1 MEMFLEIVQ
10 FIIFSGLIVIISKQI
25 LVKNLRELAESLKLK
40 PKIVGDIAGVATS
53 VPELLTIGISSFN
66 GLISTSIYNVVSSN
80 IINLIQY
87 FSAIF
92 LNKNQKKL
100 KNRAIKVDLL
110 LVIITILIPIFII
123 AMKIELKIVVVPA
136 FVILYIGF
144 KKINNN
150 VHKLYLKEVDKE
162 IEKEI
167 EDDKN
172 SQKNSSRTAVKNV
185 LILICAAIAL
195 FIIGELLGNTL
206 ESLSGKF
213 NVPEFVLGIVLGFV
227 TSLPELITFI
237 ESQKHHK
244 NLENDMVGVVEATN
258 NLLMSN
264 VLNLFII
271 QSIGIVIFT
280 ILYG

>member
-1 MEMFLEIVQ
+1 M
-10 FIIFSGLIVIISKQI
+10 
-25 LVKNLRELAESLKLK
+25 
-40 PKIVGDIAGVATS
+40 
-53 VPELLTIGISSFN
+53 
-66 GLISTSIYNVVSSN
+66 SSN
-80 IINLIQY
+80 IINSIQY

-92 LNKNQKKL
+92 LNKNQKNL
-100 KNRAIKVDLL
+100 KNRAITVDLL
-110 LVIITILIPIFII
+110 LVIITILIPILII
-123 AMKIELKIVVVPA
+123 VMKIELKIVVVPA

-150 VHKLYLKEVDKE
+150 VHKLYLKE

-167 EDDKN
+167 EDDEN
-172 SQKNSSRTAVKNV
+172 CQKNSSRTAVKNV

>member
-25 LVKNLRELAESLKLK
+25 LVKNLREFAESLKLK

-92 LNKNQKKL
+92 LNKNQKNL

-162 IEKEI
+162 IE
-167 EDDKN
+167 EDEN

-244 NLENDMVGVVEATN
+244 NLENDMIGVVEATN

-271 QSIGIVIFT
+271 QSIGIVIYT

>member
-10 FIIFSGLIVIISKQI
+10 FIIFSGLIVIIAKQI
-25 LVKNLRELAESLKLK
+25 LVKNLREFAESLKLK

-53 VPELLTIGISSFN
+53 IPELLTIGISSFN

-92 LNKNQKKL
+92 LNKNQKNL

-110 LVIITILIPIFII
+110 LVIITILIPILII
-123 AMKIELKIVVVPA
+123 SMKIELKSVVVPA

-144 KKINNN
+144 KKVNNN

-167 EDDKN
+167 EEDEN

>member
-80 IINLIQY
+80 IINSIQY

-92 LNKNQKKL
+92 LNKNQKNL
-100 KNRAIKVDLL
+100 KNRAITVDLL
-110 LVIITILIPIFII
+110 LVIITILIPILII
-123 AMKIELKIVVVPA
+123 VMKIELKIVVVPA

-150 VHKLYLKEVDKE
+150 VHKLYLKE

-167 EDDKN
+167 EDDEN
-172 SQKNSSRTAVKNV
+172 CQKNSSRTAVKNV
-185 LILICAAIAL
+185 LILICATIAL

>member
-1 MEMFLEIVQ
+1 MEMVLKIVQ

-92 LNKNQKKL
+92 SNKNQKNL

-110 LVIITILIPIFII
+110 LVIITILIPILII
-123 AMKIELKIVVVPA
+123 VMKIELKIVVVPA

-150 VHKLYLKEVDKE
+150 VHKLYLKE

-167 EDDKN
+167 EDDEN
-172 SQKNSSRTAVKNV
+172 CRKNSSRTAAKNV
-185 LILICAAIAL
+185 LILTCAAIAL

-244 NLENDMVGVVEATN
+244 NLENDMIGVVEATN

-271 QSIGIVIFT
+271 QSIGILIFT

>member
-92 LNKNQKKL
+92 LNKNQKNL

-110 LVIITILIPIFII
+110 LVIITILIPILII
-123 AMKIELKIVVVPA
+123 SMKIELKSVVVPA

-144 KKINNN
+144 KKVNNN

-167 EDDKN
+167 EEDEN

-213 NVPEFVLGIVLGFV
+213 NVPEFVLGIVL
-227 TSLPELITFI
+227 ITFI

>member
-80 IINLIQY
+80 IINSIQY

-92 LNKNQKKL
+92 LNKNQKNL
-100 KNRAIKVDLL
+100 KNRAITVDLL
-110 LVIITILIPIFII
+110 LVIITILIPILII
-123 AMKIELKIVVVPA
+123 VMKIELKIVVVPA

-150 VHKLYLKEVDKE
+150 VHKLYLKE

-167 EDDKN
+167 EDDEN
-172 SQKNSSRTAVKNV
+172 CQKNSSRTAVKNV

>member
-92 LNKNQKKL
+92 LNNNQKNL

-110 LVIITILIPIFII
+110 LVIITILIPILII
-123 AMKIELKIVVVPA
+123 AMKIELKSVVVPA

-144 KKINNN
+144 KKVNNN

-167 EDDKN
+167 EEDEN

>member
-53 VPELLTIGISSFN
+53 VPELLTIGISNFN

-92 LNKNQKKL
+92 LNKNQKNL
-100 KNRAIKVDLL
+100 KNRAITVDLL
-110 LVIITILIPIFII
+110 LVIITILIPILII
-123 AMKIELKIVVVPA
+123 VMKIELKIVVVPA

-150 VHKLYLKEVDKE
+150 VHKLYLKE

-167 EDDKN
+167 EDDEN
-172 SQKNSSRTAVKNV
+172 CQKNSSRTAVKNV

-195 FIIGELLGNTL
+195 FIIGELLGNIL

>member
-92 LNKNQKKL
+92 LNKNQKNL

-110 LVIITILIPIFII
+110 LVIITILIPILII
-123 AMKIELKIVVVPA
+123 AMKIELKSVVVPA

-144 KKINNN
+144 KKVNNN

-167 EDDKN
+167 EEDEN

>member
-92 LNKNQKKL
+92 LNKNQKNL
-100 KNRAIKVDLL
+100 KNRAITVDLL

-167 EDDKN
+167 EDDEN

-185 LILICAAIAL
+185 LILICAVIAL

>member
-92 LNKNQKKL
+92 LNKNQKNL
-100 KNRAIKVDLL
+100 KNRAITVDLL
-110 LVIITILIPIFII
+110 LVIITILIPILII
-123 AMKIELKIVVVPA
+123 VMKIELKIVVVPA
-136 FVILYIGF
+136 FVILYIDF

-150 VHKLYLKEVDKE
+150 VHKLYLKE

-167 EDDKN
+167 EDDEN
-172 SQKNSSRTAVKNV
+172 CQKNSSRTAVKNV

>member
-92 LNKNQKKL
+92 LNKNQKNL

-110 LVIITILIPIFII
+110 LVIITILIPILII
-123 AMKIELKIVVVPA
+123 AMKIELKSVVVPA

-144 KKINNN
+144 KKVNNN

-167 EDDKN
+167 EEDEN

-258 NLLMSN
+258 NLLTSN

>member
-92 LNKNQKKL
+92 LNKNQKNL
-100 KNRAIKVDLL
+100 KNRAITVDLL

-150 VHKLYLKEVDKE
+150 VHKLYLKE